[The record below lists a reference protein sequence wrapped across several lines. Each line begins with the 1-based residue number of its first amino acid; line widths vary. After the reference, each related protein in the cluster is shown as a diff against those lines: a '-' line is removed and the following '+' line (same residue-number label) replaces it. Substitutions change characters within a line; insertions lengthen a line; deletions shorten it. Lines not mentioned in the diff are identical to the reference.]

1 MTDASVYWED
11 VDEGQEIPTFQRKTD
26 IMHWNRY
33 AAVNDEFVYIHMDA
47 DYAKSIGQPDVFGM
61 GNLRLAYLHNLLRD
75 WIGEWG
81 DIKRLGCQY
90 RALNFR
96 EDILTAHGR
105 ITRKYIEND
114 NHLVDLD
121 IWVENHKGENTCPGS
136 ATVCLPSREEEAV
149 KSGSR

>member
-1 MTDASVYWED
+1 MADAAVYWED
-11 VDEGQEIPTFQRKTD
+11 VKEGEEIPTFVRQTD
-26 IMHWNRY
+26 LMHWNRY

-75 WIGEWG
+75 WMGDEG

-96 EDILTAHGR
+96 GDVLTARGL
-105 ITRKYIEND
+105 ITRKYEENGEY
-114 NHLVDLD
+114 LVDLD
-121 IWVENHKGENTCPGS
+121 VWVENQNGDNTCPGV
-136 ATVCLPSREEEAV
+136 ATVRLPSRHA
-149 KSGSR
+149 